1 MEGKRMGML
10 IQGFSDRPIRI
21 IKELEEKRLLDESNC
36 REKSTGTNLE
46 EHSGRSKK
54 QYKRK
59 L

>member
-1 MEGKRMGML
+1 MGML